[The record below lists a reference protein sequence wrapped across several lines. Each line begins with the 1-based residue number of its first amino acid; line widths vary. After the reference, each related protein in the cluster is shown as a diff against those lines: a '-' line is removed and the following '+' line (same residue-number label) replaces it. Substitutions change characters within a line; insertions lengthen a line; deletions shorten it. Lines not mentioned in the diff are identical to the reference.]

1 MHVNAL
7 LTMILLMAGDDLVL
21 LVMMMMMMQMMM
33 FPTEI
38 RSKILIQIVT
48 KSLCFGGVLEKRAK
62 SARSRRVLHL
72 RVKCAS
78 EHPTS
83 SLYSTPRNDISDH
96 CTALYY
102 PSSPLVNTP
111 ARKCCKISRP
121 TKALA
126 RVRTAARIVLEK
138 PPTSIVTREI
148 RALEGPLWMPRTS
161 PSIPTTC
168 ELFTRS

>member
-21 LVMMMMMMQMMM
+21 LVMMMMMMMQMMM

-83 SLYSTPRNDISDH
+83 SLHSTPRNDISDH
-96 CTALYY
+96 CTALYHALN
-102 PSSPLVNTP
+102 PLVNTS

-121 TKALA
+121 TKHQHAYEQQ
-126 RVRTAARIVLEK
+126 RV
-138 PPTSIVTREI
+138 
-148 RALEGPLWMPRTS
+148 
-161 PSIPTTC
+161 
-168 ELFTRS
+168 